1 MLEDIKKIK
10 SDVLRFMEQEAGKY
24 GNGRMDT
31 KQMGELAD
39 IVKDLA
45 EAEYYCTVAEA
56 MGGGQDSMGYTQP
69 RMMGYQ
75 GQGMGSQGSTGGSG
89 RQGYGSGMMGHT
101 DPMQVVRDMLASN
114 PELRTQL
121 RNELM

>member
-1 MLEDIKKIK
+1 
-10 SDVLRFMEQEAGKY
+10 
-24 GNGRMDT
+24 
-31 KQMGELAD
+31 
-39 IVKDLA
+39 
-45 EAEYYCTVAEA
+45 
-56 MGGGQDSMGYTQP
+56 
-69 RMMGYQ
+69 MGYQ
-75 GQGMGSQGSTGGSG
+75 GQSMGVQGSTGGSG